1 MSGLNGCPQ
10 KGANNLCNL
19 LELQIDFRCNVVA
32 YSYDISKM
40 YTSLRMK
47 ACSLPFQLFLWK
59 NGWRMRMRN
68 RYGLNR
74 VKAMALRARRRAL
87 PVATKIIS
95 FINYLVP
102 MVRLLSAVM

>member
-40 YTSLRMK
+40 YNSLRMK

-59 NGWRMRMRN
+59 ERLEDENEEQIW
-68 RYGLNR
+68 
-74 VKAMALRARRRAL
+74 VKQGQSNDL
-87 PVATKIIS
+87 KG
-95 FINYLVP
+95 
-102 MVRLLSAVM
+102 